1 MAWLVTTL
9 NLSVA
14 GSGYKL
20 RFCQNQ
26 YLLPHSE
33 KENLL
38 YMSSEIT
45 SLLKLNK
52 FAFSARK
59 ADYSCFHDRQK
70 KTADLFRKKKI
81 DLNAML

>member
-33 KENLL
+33 KENLP

-45 SLLKLNK
+45 SLSKLNK

-70 KTADLFRKKKI
+70 KTADLFRKKK
-81 DLNAML
+81 